1 MKRFLLLLIQFT
13 LATNLLAQRYIQKG
27 VPSASPDFR
36 LENEYSPLQFR
47 MQQQDSLENITTITY
62 QERFETTNWQYPE
75 LTFMPEGVGQFAGD
89 INGDGID
96 DLVRPYY
103 WVFDLEAENPSDKV
117 HRSLVFYGGT
127 ERKLFPDD
135 YIDIYLEP
143 IGDVNGDGFSDA
155 LGRDTDRSYD
165 LYQGSANG
173 YQYAGDFA
181 LNLDDYGYDVPFNDY
196 NGDGFDDL
204 LFYQSLYDSG
214 TVYNVM
220 FGSADDFG
228 KEVHRYFVPGK
239 SGRAIYV
246 QFSGKNLV
254 YDFVVE
260 GGEKRQLAYTA
271 YELNPDFSEPIL
283 RFSGT
288 YDISN
293 YDPSFIDKQAIS
305 ANKDNM
311 EDVLIYFRNKP
322 EYTGVNLLLMNSKE
336 GLTDTILDLS
346 TDKEWAVLGDVNA
359 DGLTDFIC
367 EYTDS
372 TGTIGVA
379 SANPDYKINLDEEL
393 AFDVHRRN
401 SISAW
406 DGYFFGDIDGD
417 GFDDF
422 QLYISNELTRGNRT
436 FYGSSTAALE
446 RKEDVLYLK
455 TDFFPDPEFRS
466 SRALK
471 DWNNDGWEDF
481 AILYANRI
489 DIHYGGDEMTV
500 PKFTIS
506 VDKSHFA
513 TEMAIGDFTGD
524 GFEDI
529 ALTVRY
535 FTDAGSQKEV
545 HFYYGSKNPD
555 TQVDHI
561 IKSPLSESSY
571 SFTMSVSNIG
581 DFNGDGIDDIATV
594 STGWPEAFIFLG
606 GSSISEMEPD
616 IIIDLPSIY
625 DQFDGGRSNSIPLF
639 SYFLHNVGDLNGDNI
654 DDLVISALDYEIE
667 GADRQSWGTAGG
679 GVAIIYGKRKYEDI
693 LKPDLYLVQ
702 KDLVINERLESFGWH
717 LTGADFNGDGYNDLI
732 VMPEHFSKKENELEA
747 INGVFIYHGGPD
759 FDEVIDNSFKL
770 PSAPFGGSGEY
781 LAEFRGELIR
791 IPDLDKDGSDE
802 LLVTTSIRNRN
813 AALFMGGET
822 YDFEA
827 DAILQSPNQYF
838 SLGVQNRYVNI
849 QNRSALGDFNNDG
862 KLEIVLPQMEDGF
875 SKNDPVYIFPLEVP
889 AYKTQ
894 NIYFEK
900 IESINNTTISY
911 ELIAGSTSGLPVSYE
926 VVEGPVIVVGNML
939 KFNGEAG
946 KVEIKAMQEGNDE
959 FFPAESITQSFEI
972 VKVSDNAT
980 SAIPE
985 LTAFPNPVKDWV
997 CIRSEDL
1004 SSEQIDFIQIMTVS
1018 GQFVRQVE
1026 QYEQFGDILTFD
1038 MSQLKNGVYLINI
1051 QSHSEKVLL
1060 RVVKE

>member
-1 MKRFLLLLIQFT
+1 MNRLLLLLIQLI
-13 LATNLLAQRYIQKG
+13 LATSLLAQPYIQKG
-27 VPSASPDFR
+27 DPNASPNFR
-36 LENEYSPLQFR
+36 LENDYSPRQFR
-47 MQQQDSLENITTITY
+47 MQQQDSLENITKITY
-62 QERFETTNWQYPE
+62 QDRFGTSNWQYPE
-75 LTFMPEGVGQFAGD
+75 LTFMPEGVGQYAGD

-103 WVFDLEAENPSDKV
+103 WVFDLEAEIPSEKV
-117 HRSLVFYGGT
+117 HRSLVFYGGK
-127 ERKLFPDD
+127 ERKMFPDD
-135 YIDIYLEP
+135 YVDVYLEP

-155 LGRDTDRSYD
+155 IGRDTDRSYA
-165 LYQGSANG
+165 LYQGSAEG
-173 YQYAGDFA
+173 YRFAGDFA
-181 LNLDDYGYDVPFNDY
+181 SNLNDYGFDVPFNDY
-196 NGDGFDDL
+196 NGDGYDDL

-220 FGSADDFG
+220 YGSADDFG
-228 KEVHRYFVPGK
+228 KEVRSYFVPGDH
-239 SGRAIYV
+239 SRAIYV
-246 QFSGKNLV
+246 QFNGKDLV
-254 YDFVVE
+254 YDFMVNRE
-260 GGEKRQLAYTA
+260 ERQLSYTA

-293 YDPSFIDKQAIS
+293 YNPSFIDKQAIS

-311 EDVLIYFRNKP
+311 EDVLIYFRNRP
-322 EYTGVNLLLMNSKE
+322 EFKGVNLLLRNSEE
-336 GLTDTILDLS
+336 GLADAYLEVPSDR
-346 TDKEWAVLGDVNA
+346 EWAVLGDINA

-367 EYTDS
+367 NYTDS
-372 TGTIGVA
+372 TGAIGIA
-379 SANPDYKINLDEEL
+379 STDTDYKINLDEEL
-393 AFDVHRRN
+393 TFDVHSRN

-406 DGYFFGDIDGD
+406 NGYFFGDIDGD

-436 FYGSSTAALE
+436 YYGSSSAALE
-446 RKEDVLYLK
+446 RKEDVLYPK
-455 TDFFPDPEFRS
+455 TDFFPDPEFKS

-471 DWNNDGWEDF
+471 DWNNDGVQDL

-489 DIHYGGDEMTV
+489 DIHYGGDDITV
-500 PKFTIS
+500 PKFTIP
-506 VDKSHFA
+506 VDKNHFA
-513 TEMAIGDFTGD
+513 TEMAIGDFNGD
-524 GFEDI
+524 RFEDI

-535 FTDAGSQKEV
+535 FTDEGSQKEV
-545 HFYYGSKNPD
+545 YFYFGSENPD
-555 TQVDHI
+555 DQIDHI
-561 IKSPLSESSY
+561 IQSPLSGSSY

-606 GSSISEMEPD
+606 GNSISEMEPD
-616 IIIDLPSIY
+616 ITIDLPSVY
-625 DQFDGGRSNSIPLF
+625 DQFGSGRSNSIPLF
-639 SYFLHNVGDLNGDNI
+639 SYFLHDVGDLNGDNI

-679 GVAIIYGKRKYEDI
+679 GVVVIYGKRKHEDI
-693 LKPDLYLVQ
+693 LKPDLLLVQ

-717 LTGADFNGDGYNDLI
+717 VAGADFNGDGYKDLI

-759 FDEVIDNSFKL
+759 FDEIVDNSFKL
-770 PSAPFGGSGEY
+770 SSAPFGGSGEY

-802 LLVTTSIRNRN
+802 LLITTSIRNRN
-813 AALFMGGET
+813 AALFMGGQS

-838 SLGVQNRYVNI
+838 SLGVQNRYVNA

-862 KLEIVLPQMEDGF
+862 KLEIVLPQIEDDF
-875 SKNDPVYIFPLEVP
+875 SKNDPVYIFPVEAP

-894 NIYFEK
+894 NIHFEK

-911 ELIAGSTSGLPVSYE
+911 ELIAESTSGLPVSYE
-926 VVEGPVIVVGNML
+926 VIEGPVIVVGNML
-939 KFNGEAG
+939 KLNGEAG
-946 KVEIKAMQEGNDE
+946 RVEIKAMQKGNDE
-959 FFPAESITQSFEI
+959 YHPAKAITQSFEI
-972 VKVSDNAT
+972 VRVSDNAART
-980 SAIPE
+980 IPE

-997 CIRSEDL
+997 CIRSVDL

-1018 GQFVRQVE
+1018 GQFVQQVE
-1026 QYEQFGDILTFD
+1026 RFEQFGEILTFD
-1038 MSQLKNGVYLINI
+1038 MSQLENGVYLINI
-1051 QSHSEKVLL
+1051 QSQSEKALL